1 MGYQRRVHGEFPSKP
16 SADNMFKVAL
26 ASALV
31 AVSFAAG
38 PPAYGAPPPVL
49 YKEEKLPP
57 QPFAYEYGVNDD
69 YSKANFKKTETQDA
83 NGVVAGSRQPSTP
96 PTTST
101 ALSLRSATRAPLS
114 TLLSL
119 LRDTVTLLPL
129 LPMPLLPQC
138 TSLLLKSNGAN
149 IQTLRNQIIPSS
161 PPHPRP

>member
-1 MGYQRRVHGEFPSKP
+1 MG
-16 SADNMFKVAL
+16 
-26 ASALV
+26 
-31 AVSFAAG
+31 SFLRNLQQTTCSRS
-38 PPAYGAPPPVL
+38 PLPLPLWL
-49 YKEEKLPP
+49 YPMLLLCL
-57 QPFAYEYGVNDD
+57 
-69 YSKANFKKTETQDA
+69 T
-83 NGVVAGSRQPSTP
+83 AGSRQPSTP

-119 LRDTVTLLPL
+119 LMDTVTLLPL

-161 PPHPRP
+161 PPHPRPRSQLWLWKIFLLDQIQ